1 MIFGKQDI
9 HMQNQ
14 EGGLLSS
21 ITYKNNSKWIKD
33 LNIRLESIKLLEGKF
48 HDIGMG
54 NDYLGMIPKARK
66 AKRDIWNCIKL

>member
-1 MIFGKQDI
+1 
-9 HMQNQ
+9 MQNQ

>member
-9 HMQNQ
+9 HMQKAGRWTLISNYIQ
-14 EGGLLSS
+14 S
-21 ITYKNNSKWIKD
+21 NSKWIKD
-33 LNIRLESIKLLEGKF
+33 LNIRLESIKLLEGKL
-48 HDIGMG
+48 HDIGTG